1 MALSSS
7 KHPGP
12 SVSRTSATYRLATDA
27 TGCRDGLRANS
38 CMERL
43 SLHAVPQTAGL
54 RATTTARRSSDLRIH
69 VRTVQ

>member
-1 MALSSS
+1 MAHSSS
-7 KHPGP
+7 EYQAQ
-12 SVSRTSATYRLATDA
+12 SVSRNAATYRLATDA

-69 VRTVQ
+69 VRTVH